1 MTEQFFENIR
11 NLELGACGSPF
22 VCMFTALIDDTLSI
36 ILGNVHGVVYQT
48 DTVVSS
54 LMLEN
59 ITVLTAIFIDKIKNI
74 VSDIRNLDGIR
85 LDVRYDESPSLD
97 FLLKCFHEQ
106 SATLGYNVVIVTRV
120 AEWIAELRGRQ
131 SVHRVDDNFQRV
143 SQVIPSIIGSTG
155 HDSLCERNQFA
166 IQQFF
171 QSFDVLM
178 LDVNTTI
185 LQILEVF
192 RVLAEVLFG
201 NQTGRVHRRNV
212 IQTNVAVHA
221 GLCVDIASFT
231 DFLNDLFRL
240 YFCFFCTF
248 IFSFLQIKKVV
259 QGLFLGPGPLSIVK
273 IIDPVRLVP
282 GPYII
287 REERHDAP
295 TNRQFLSVN
304 ITAILRF
311 ALLVPHAEV
320 VVVPVS
326 LSQLLIFGIRNRL
339 PQLAIIELPLRIFV

>member
-11 NLELGACGSPF
+11 NLELGACSSPF
-22 VCMFTALIDDTLSI
+22 VCMFTALIYDTLSI

-59 ITVLTAIFIDKIKNI
+59 ITVLTTIFIDEIKNI
-74 VSDIRNLDGIR
+74 ISHIWNLYGIR

-106 SATLGYNVVIVTRV
+106 STTLGYNVVIVTRV
-120 AEWIAELRGRQ
+120 AEWIAELRRRQ
-131 SVHRVDDNFQRV
+131 SIHRVDDNFQRV

-155 HDSLCERNQFA
+155 HYSLCERNQFA

-171 QSFDVLM
+171 QGFDVLM

-221 GLCVDIASFT
+221 GFCVDIASFT
-231 DFLNDLFRL
+231 DFLDDIIMFFRNVIL
-240 YFCFFCTF
+240 GNFFDE
-248 IFSFLQIKKVV
+248 I
-259 QGLFLGPGPLSIVK
+259 QGLFSCLFAPSLYIFLGVQKLVQIGLIVSGSCGIQN
-273 IIDPVRLVP
+273 IIDPVRLVS
-282 GPYII
+282 GPDII

-295 TNRQFLSVN
+295 TNR
-304 ITAILRF
+304 
-311 ALLVPHAEV
+311 
-320 VVVPVS
+320 
-326 LSQLLIFGIRNRL
+326 
-339 PQLAIIELPLRIFV
+339 